1 VSLCGHEV
9 GQVDWA
15 EPENEVDDSVMSTVR
30 ILFLRNLMLSTSEE
44 TLRAL
49 FNRLAGGDDGEVERV
64 KKTKDFAFV
73 HFATRA
79 AAEKALANS
88 NKNGGLQVT
97 LTHKRDSRTH
107 F

>member
-1 VSLCGHEV
+1 
-9 GQVDWA
+9 VDWA

-49 FNRLAGGDDGEVERV
+49 FNRLAGGDDDGEVERV

-88 NKNGGLQVT
+88 NKNGGLQVIY
-97 LTHKRDSRTH
+97 HIRH
-107 F
+107 IN